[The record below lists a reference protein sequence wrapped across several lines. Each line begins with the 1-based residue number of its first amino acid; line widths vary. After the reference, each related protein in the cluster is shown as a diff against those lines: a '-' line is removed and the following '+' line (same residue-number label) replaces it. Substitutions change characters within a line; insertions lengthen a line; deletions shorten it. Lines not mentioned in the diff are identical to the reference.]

1 MNNNN
6 SSKQILLSVLGV
18 AILVVAV
25 VGVSFAA
32 FTYTGNSNIENK
44 IQTGTITMTY
54 TEKEDSKIAI
64 DNAMPMSEE
73 EGKKL
78 SADNQ
83 VFDFT
88 VSANITG
95 NVTINYAIAAEK
107 ISVEGPSPSQLDDE
121 YVRLYLTETTELS
134 GTDKDSP
141 TQQPKAFSATGPDE
155 ETGLPAGEMEL
166 LKSTFTQDQQGDR
179 FYRLRMWVDNSYVV
193 TGEPAS
199 YKVKVHVY
207 GKSVAQ

>member
-32 FTYTGNSNIENK
+32 FTYTGTGKVENK

-64 DNAMPMSEE
+64 DNAMPMSDE

-78 SADNQ
+78 SSDKQ

-95 NVTINYAIAAEK
+95 DVTINYAIAAEK
-107 ISVEGPSPSQLDDE
+107 ISVDGPNPSQLDDQ
-121 YVRLYLTETTELS
+121 YVRLYLTETTKLGGE
-134 GTDKDSP
+134 DKEVP
-141 TQQPKAFSATGPDE
+141 TQEPKAFSATGPDE
-155 ETGLPAGEMEL
+155 TTGLPAGEMEL
-166 LKSTFTQDQQGDR
+166 LKSTFTQQQQGNR
-179 FYRLRMWVDNSYVV
+179 FYRLRMWVAENYVV
-193 TGEPAS
+193 TGVPAS